1 LSDGTTWQ
9 SGNAYPAYK
18 IVEHN
23 GVLYVKNNA
32 YVVAIGGDPEPG
44 VAKGW
49 TIFWRQC
56 EPGDCAP
63 IGVWNQADATAGY
76 YDVGVVVKTIAWS
89 AVKWISTVEDN
100 ALSPA
105 FSNGW
110 TWCKMTWNPVK
121 WYPGPVAPPSAPGDK
136 YNNSTDARLKQGTT
150 VMSDDGG
157 ETDGRRYRMCR
168 DGCCGDLTYTRQEAE
183 DTYTNRCIHGLGIYV
198 PGDDDFTY
206 EQTIGKRCA
215 ELTIGADDS
224 CYEQR
229 VVTGGDTSTDGCWT
243 HSDGLAAWKDD
254 CGEGDVAGVLSVSE
268 HPPIVTGDCNDEML
282 AEVGVLISDGMYAS
296 LDVGGH
302 LQVEG
307 TGAAPAPQ
315 CGAVVTIAA
324 SDLPL
329 LEDPSGTEGRT
340 YYVRGYGQ
348 IDWWISCVTI
358 SMFYEE
364 PCDDGWTGAATS
376 GGGSTTYSYVITDD
390 SDDTADDGTDARS
403 TSGRTY
409 ECHMNL
415 NCAEGQICVFAD
427 GGSKCVDL
435 ASSMY
440 FAVNFVGL
448 TCDAIDIEGVMCDD
462 AVIIEAHAEH
472 DCGEEGHWG
481 CPLCITTGIVDDES
495 ANKVIEEETPDSPL
509 PGFTGIMTMVAML
522 SAVMIRRRR
531 EN

>member
-1 LSDGTTWQ
+1 
-9 SGNAYPAYK
+9 
-18 IVEHN
+18 
-23 GVLYVKNNA
+23 
-32 YVVAIGGDPEPG
+32 
-44 VAKGW
+44 
-49 TIFWRQC
+49 
-56 EPGDCAP
+56 
-63 IGVWNQADATAGY
+63 
-76 YDVGVVVKTIAWS
+76 VVVKTIAWS
-89 AVKWISTVEDN
+89 AVKWVSTVEDN

-229 VVTGGDTSTDGCWT
+229 VVTGGDTSTGGCWT
-243 HSDGLAAWKDD
+243 DSDGLAAWKDD

-282 AEVGVLISDGMYAS
+282 AEVGVLISDGMYDS

-302 LQVEG
+302 LLIESSG
-307 TGAAPAPQ
+307 MATGPQ

-324 SDLPL
+324 SDLPSL
-329 LEDPSGTEGRT
+329 KDAAGED
-340 YYVRGYGQ
+340 V
-348 IDWWISCVTI
+348 
-358 SMFYEE
+358 
-364 PCDDGWTGAATS
+364 
-376 GGGSTTYSYVITDD
+376 
-390 SDDTADDGTDARS
+390 
-403 TSGRTY
+403 
-409 ECHMNL
+409 
-415 NCAEGQICVFAD
+415 
-427 GGSKCVDL
+427 
-435 ASSMY
+435 
-440 FAVNFVGL
+440 
-448 TCDAIDIEGVMCDD
+448 
-462 AVIIEAHAEH
+462 
-472 DCGEEGHWG
+472 
-481 CPLCITTGIVDDES
+481 
-495 ANKVIEEETPDSPL
+495 ET
-509 PGFTGIMTMVAML
+509 
-522 SAVMIRRRR
+522 
-531 EN
+531 